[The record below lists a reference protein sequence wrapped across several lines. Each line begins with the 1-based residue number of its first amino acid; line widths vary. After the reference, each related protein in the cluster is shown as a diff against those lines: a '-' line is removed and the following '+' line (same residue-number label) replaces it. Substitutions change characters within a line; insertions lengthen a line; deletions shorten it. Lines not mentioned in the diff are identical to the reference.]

1 MAYFTIQDGLL
12 TERVDVVSEPGL
24 GISLSVTLD
33 PEDAGVV
40 SNVLIPI
47 GALPWLVA
55 QLRGDS
61 GRIGEGNHLML
72 YPTAR
77 AAAEAAMRDFKA
89 TLENLDRKLDEAIRV
104 CTEEAARLKALAAER
119 EAKSKETAP

>member
-1 MAYFTIQDGLL
+1 MN
-12 TERVDVVSEPGL
+12 P
-24 GISLSVTLD
+24 
-33 PEDAGVV
+33 
-40 SNVLIPI
+40 
-47 GALPWLVA
+47 
-55 QLRGDS
+55 
-61 GRIGEGNHLML
+61 H
-72 YPTAR
+72 TAR